1 MLPSRQPQ
9 RSTST
14 TTQPRT
20 LQALQ
25 GRPKG
30 SMVQRSAAGFFGFPE
45 LSKLHQAGIEAK
57 LNASARLVLFNL
69 AVYVN
74 PDVGW
79 KAWPQL
85 KTLAEGTSL
94 SERTVRRALRSLEKA
109 QICRRIPH
117 KKGRNANGLCEQLLP
132 LLPLAQLNP
141 NGGQPDPPRRTTGAD
156 DGGQPGPTT
165 ADNPTPHGG
174 QPGLTTADN
183 PAPCP
188 PRKTRPTADRGCP
201 PDLLTAD
208 TGAPVTDGQSA
219 CKTLTESLFLPA
231 KYLGTQARPTADTMA
246 APQQT
251 REQKDT
257 RTRAH
262 ATADSRRPD
271 AAHVLGAIADLRQKF
286 GWVSPQQAQQS
297 PKQTPLTLTPQ
308 PTDKGAHTGSK
319 EPQNE

>member
-1 MLPSRQPQ
+1 
-9 RSTST
+9 
-14 TTQPRT
+14 
-20 LQALQ
+20 
-25 GRPKG
+25 
-30 SMVQRSAAGFFGFPE
+30 MVQRSAAGFFGFPE

-141 NGGQPDPPRRTTGAD
+141 NGGQP
-156 DGGQPGPTT
+156 GPST
-165 ADNPTPHGG
+165 ADNPTPY
-174 QPGLTTADN
+174 
-183 PAPCP
+183 P
-188 PRKTRPTADRGCP
+188 PRKTRPTAAIGCP

-208 TGAPVTDGQSA
+208 NRAPVTDGQSA
-219 CKTLTESLFLPA
+219 CKKLSESLFLPA

-251 REQKDT
+251 REQKEAHA
-257 RTRAH
+257 RAH

>member
-156 DGGQPGPTT
+156 DGGQPRPMPSPQDAPDGGQRMPPRPFDGGHWSPRHRRAKRLQNAHRKPIFTGKI
-165 ADNPTPHGG
+165 PRYSGTPDGGHHGRPSTNKRTKRHAHTRTRDGG
-174 QPGLTTADN
+174 QPTSRRRPRTRRHRRPSAKIRVGFATAGPAEPETDAVDPN
-183 PAPCP
+183 PPTN
-188 PRKTRPTADRGCP
+188 RQGRPHGQQ
-201 PDLLTAD
+201 
-208 TGAPVTDGQSA
+208 GAP
-219 CKTLTESLFLPA
+219 K
-231 KYLGTQARPTADTMA
+231 
-246 APQQT
+246 
-251 REQKDT
+251 
-257 RTRAH
+257 
-262 ATADSRRPD
+262 
-271 AAHVLGAIADLRQKF
+271 
-286 GWVSPQQAQQS
+286 
-297 PKQTPLTLTPQ
+297 
-308 PTDKGAHTGSK
+308 
-319 EPQNE
+319 